1 MRILTF
7 VIALSLATSA
17 VAGDRPVDLVIG
29 LDTSNSMDGLIA
41 SAKQKLWDI
50 VVELGRAKPRPHLR
64 VGLYAYGTPAYGE
77 ETGYVRL
84 LTPLTDDLDTVYG
97 RLTELR
103 TQGGDEYV
111 ARVIRAATL
120 EQPWSK
126 EPDALKIIVVA
137 GNEEATQDPRYKS
150 LDEAKRASAAGI
162 YVNTLFCGRSFDWVL
177 NGWRRVAEA
186 GGGQFASINHN
197 RSHADTGTPF
207 DKKLAELG
215 AALNQTYVG
224 YGVHAQEGRRQQEA
238 VDRASVEA
246 SAAAGAMRAVAK
258 VSGQYRNA
266 RWDLLDARSQPG
278 FDLGRV
284 KAADLPAEMQR
295 QTLAEREAYL
305 DQKAKERAELQKQ
318 ITELGR
324 QRQQFL
330 AAERQPA
337 TNADPAFDAAM
348 LRAVRAQAE
357 RKGMKFE
364 VTP

>member
-1 MRILTF
+1 MKVATLLLTLTLGTN
-7 VIALSLATSA
+7 AL
-17 VAGDRPVDLVIG
+17 AGDRPVDLVIG

-41 SAKQKLWDI
+41 AAKHKLWDI
-50 VVELGRAKPRPHLR
+50 VVELGRAKPRPYLR

-77 ETGYVRL
+77 STGYVRL

-97 RLTELR
+97 KLTELR
-103 TQGGDEYV
+103 TRGGDEYV

-120 EQPWSK
+120 GQPWSK

-162 YVNTLFCGRSFDWVL
+162 FVNTLFCGRSFDWVL

-186 GGGQFASINHN
+186 GGGQFACINQKHT
-197 RSHADTGTPF
+197 ATIGTPF

-238 VDRASVEA
+238 VDRASLEA
-246 SAAAGAMRAVAK
+246 SPAAGAMRAVAK
-258 VSGQYRNA
+258 VSGQYRNT

-295 QTLAEREAYL
+295 QTLAERAAYL
-305 DQKAKERAELQKQ
+305 DQKATERAELQQQ

-330 AAERQPA
+330 AAKRQQA

-348 LRAVRAQAE
+348 LSAVRAQAE
-357 RKGMKFE
+357 RKGMTFE
-364 VTP
+364 VPP